1 MFKLTT
7 SSTTYIQTNKQVVK
21 QKKQIE
27 YEKTIPVKV
36 AKMEKVI
43 KKVYKNVFEIKL
55 EDLNSNAI
63 IQGKINK
70 LDCFTNM

>member
-1 MFKLTT
+1 
-7 SSTTYIQTNKQVVK
+7 
-21 QKKQIE
+21 
-27 YEKTIPVKV
+27 
-36 AKMEKVI
+36 MEKVI
-43 KKVYKNVFEIKL
+43 KKVYKNVFEIKV